1 MQNDL
6 KSLESHFAFGE
17 NWASYAKLIDQK
29 RLGEARAAL
38 VRLLGE
44 DGVRDRTMIDI
55 GCGSG
60 LHAAAAQTLGA
71 RSVLG
76 IDIDPNSVAAA
87 QQVFTALK
95 TQDQC
100 SARQCSIFET
110 DNAGLGQFDVVY
122 SWGVLH
128 HTGAMYEALTR
139 AAALTA
145 PGGVFAFALYRKT
158 RLCSLWTLEK
168 RWYAKASPSMQR
180 VAQQVYIA
188 ATRLAFLLLR
198 RDFKAHVQPSK
209 EKRGMDFEHD
219 VHDWLGGYP
228 YESIAPDEVAALM
241 GRLGFEHVR
250 SFTRPGGWAPL
261 GSGCDE
267 YVYRRLGG

>member
-6 KSLESHFAFGE
+6 KALDSHFAFGE
-17 NWASYAKLIDQK
+17 NWASYAKLIDRQ
-29 RLGEARAAL
+29 RLDEARVAL
-38 VRLLGE
+38 IRLLGE
-44 DGVRDRTMIDI
+44 DGLRDRTMIDI

-76 IDIDPNSVAAA
+76 IDIDPNSVGAA
-87 QQVFTALK
+87 QQVFAALG
-95 TQDQC
+95 TQDKC
-100 SARQCSIFET
+100 SARQCSVFEA
-110 DNAGLGQFDVVY
+110 DKAGLGQFDVVY

-158 RLCSLWTLEK
+158 RLCPLWTIEK
-168 RWYAKASPSMQR
+168 RWYAKATPSMQR
-180 VAQQVYIA
+180 LAQRSYIA
-188 ATRLAFLLLR
+188 AMRAAFLFLG
-198 RDFKAHVQPSK
+198 RDFAAHVRSYK
-209 EKRGMDFEHD
+209 AKRGMDFEHD
-219 VHDWLGGYP
+219 VHDWMGGYP

-241 GRLGFEHVR
+241 ERLGFEHVR
-250 SFTRPGGWAPL
+250 SFTRPGGWAVF

-267 YVYRRLGG
+267 YVYRRIAS